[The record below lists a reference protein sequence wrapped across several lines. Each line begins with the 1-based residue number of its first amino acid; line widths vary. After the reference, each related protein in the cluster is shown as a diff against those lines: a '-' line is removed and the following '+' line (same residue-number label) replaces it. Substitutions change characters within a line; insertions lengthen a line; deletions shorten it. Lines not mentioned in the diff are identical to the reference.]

1 MPSSSAGTAAIGF
14 ATGFRSTVEARCGRA
29 LRRFRGLTRTRSHR
43 DTHHRASACHSPTD
57 AVQEIIAPETI
68 GEAVTCFNA
77 YGSAP

>member
-14 ATGFRSTVEARCGRA
+14 ATEFRSTVEARCGGA
-29 LRRFRGLTRTRSHR
+29 LRRFQRLTRTRSCR
-43 DTHHRASACHSPTD
+43 DSHHRASACHSPTD

>member
-14 ATGFRSTVEARCGRA
+14 ATEFRSTVEARCGRA

-43 DTHHRASACHSPTD
+43 DTHHRASACRSPTY